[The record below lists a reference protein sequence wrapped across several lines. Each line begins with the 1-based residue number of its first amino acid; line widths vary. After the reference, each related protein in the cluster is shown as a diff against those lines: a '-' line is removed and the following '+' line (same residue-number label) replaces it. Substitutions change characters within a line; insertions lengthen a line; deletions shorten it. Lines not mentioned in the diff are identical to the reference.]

1 MTTITL
7 YRITANPGL
16 HLHVEVLP
24 HVHPD
29 GPPSFLG
36 ASERIDVDASKFQDA
51 LNDLSEIAR
60 LERLR
65 HLTDRAWHAWGSGY
79 DFEPIPDS
87 PPS

>member
-36 ASERIDVDASKFQDA
+36 AIERIEVDASKFQDS
-51 LNDLSEIAR
+51 LNHLSENAR
-60 LERLR
+60 LERQKNL
-65 HLTDRAWHAWGSGY
+65 DDQGWHAWGSGY
-79 DFEPIPDS
+79 DFEPMPDS
-87 PPS
+87 PPG